1 MHARTLPARHGM
13 LWLIAGFQLFRRSP
27 PLLTGLTF
35 SYLLLVIVINLIPGI
50 GPFLLPMV
58 LPTLTAMLANGC
70 RAIESARML
79 TLPVLLE
86 GIAVRQVGMIRLG
99 LLHLAGSA
107 LLVLISLALGTKL
120 DLSDGMNEEEAATML
135 KDLAIILT
143 LASPLLMA
151 FWFAPLLTL
160 WDDVAAG
167 KSVFFSFVASWR
179 NWRAFTVYG
188 LAVVVVGVLVPGLV
202 LILFSL
208 ISGALVGVIS
218 VVLRMMLLFVL
229 APVLVASIYLSYRD
243 VFHTPV
249 LDVVVADE

>member
-1 MHARTLPARHGM
+1 
-13 LWLIAGFQLFRRSP
+13 
-27 PLLTGLTF
+27 
-35 SYLLLVIVINLIPGI
+35 
-50 GPFLLPMV
+50 
-58 LPTLTAMLANGC
+58 
-70 RAIESARML
+70 
-79 TLPVLLE
+79 
-86 GIAVRQVGMIRLG
+86 
-99 LLHLAGSA
+99 
-107 LLVLISLALGTKL
+107 
-120 DLSDGMNEEEAATML
+120 MNEEEAAIML
-135 KDLAIILT
+135 KDMAIILT